1 MQGQENAI
9 ALRQIA
15 NLILSELEKKESQT
29 KEDII
34 IASAKIISIS
44 KKN

>member
-1 MQGQENAI
+1 MPGQENAI

-34 IASAKIISIS
+34 IASAKIVSIS